1 MLGENVA
8 RLTEYD
14 LKDGSLTVRRGRWRA
29 AFGLA
34 VMLGAMTLSFSAPA
48 RAADLSPAA
57 PAPVPQVP
65 ATSSWEFEFALYG
78 WATGID
84 GNVGVRRWP
93 TFPVDASFSDVV
105 SHLDGAFMGTFL
117 AKKDNWTL
125 LGDIIWSRLSADKSL
140 DWQGLPELSVTQKLF
155 IASGVAGY
163 RLPVGGP
170 GFDLSATAGF
180 RYQKLTFNTT
190 LSSPLVP
197 FSYSGSDVK
206 DWLDP
211 VFGLL
216 LQYRINDKWFVNA
229 LADIGG
235 FGVGSKLTSQG
246 FVSVG
251 YNWTAAWS
259 TALGYRALYTDYQS
273 VTGPSSDFRYNTT
286 IHGPFLSVAYH
297 F

>member
-1 MLGENVA
+1 MSMCVGV
-8 RLTEYD
+8 
-14 LKDGSLTVRRGRWRA
+14 
-29 AFGLA
+29 
-34 VMLGAMTLSFSAPA
+34 PA
-48 RAADLSPAA
+48 RAADLAPAA
-57 PAPVPQVP
+57 PLGGPGTVGAPVE
-65 ATSSWEFEFALYG
+65 SRWEFEFALYG

-84 GNVGVRRWP
+84 GNVGVRRLP

-117 AKKDNWTL
+117 AKKDGWTL
-125 LGDIIWSRLSADKSL
+125 FADIVWSKLSADKSL
-140 DWQGLPELSVTQKLF
+140 DWTGLPQLSATQKLF
-155 IASGVAGY
+155 IASGIAGY

-180 RYQKLTFNTT
+180 RYQRLTFDTT
-190 LSSPLVP
+190 ISSGLLPIS
-197 FSYSGSDVK
+197 FSQSDVK
-206 DWLDP
+206 EWLDP

-246 FVSVG
+246 FVSLG
-251 YNWTAAWS
+251 YNWTEAWS
-259 TALGYRALYTDYQS
+259 TAIGYRALYTDYQS
-273 VTGPSSDFRYNTT
+273 VTSPSADFRYTTT